1 MLAMSGASIKLG
13 SRVYLKTCIA
23 GFPGC
28 VVGWDRKGYALVYWD
43 DLDLGRNTA
52 HDPENLVV
60 DEAFCV
66 KQLDLFQF
74 DEVAA

>member
-1 MLAMSGASIKLG
+1 MTASIQVG
-13 SRVYLKTCIA
+13 TRVYLRNAVC

-52 HDPENLVV
+52 HAVDTLVV

-66 KQLDLFQF
+66 RQLDLF

>member
-1 MLAMSGASIKLG
+1 MESNSPIRVG
-13 SRVYLKTCIA
+13 SRVYLKNAIC

-28 VVGWDRKGYALVYWD
+28 VVGFDRKGYALIYWD

-52 HDPENLVV
+52 HKTDSLVL

-66 KQLDLFQF
+66 KQLDIDFGEQ
-74 DEVAA
+74 AA